1 MRYLMRLILVAVVF
15 LVPVTSA
22 QAERVLRLN
31 EVAVGELDPHIALDY
46 IDSILLVN
54 LYDPLVRPKS
64 GGGFLPGL
72 AESWEV
78 SDDNMSIT
86 FTVQSGIKFH
96 DGSDVNADDVIYSFD
111 RNKALGMGYAYLF
124 ANASMAKTSDMEAVL
139 TLSTPDSSILAA
151 LTRLGIV
158 NSDLVK
164 ANQGDGDF
172 GANGDY
178 GAAYLSANDAG
189 SGAYQVVSHNMQE
202 LTVLSKFSDH
212 YGGFLPKSPDTIR
225 VIYVMETA
233 TIRALM
239 SNKEH
244 EITAQWHPGTMFA
257 GLAAEDGLGLTT
269 EDGIA
274 YLVMP
279 IHTAKAPTDDVHVR
293 RAMIAATDYEQMVAI
308 EKVTEELTAANRS
321 RTALPAALSGYDA
334 SAPLFDQDLEAA
346 KAHLAKSKYADN
358 IGDYEVEIAWIAEV
372 PKEEKIAFLLAHNLS
387 QIGMKAKVV
396 KVPWAV
402 YSDRVTKLET
412 TPHVGQLYF
421 SATYPDPLSLLGAY
435 HSRVRGSYSSHD
447 WLDDS
452 EVDRLIDAATA
463 EMDDSKKNDL
473 LIQLQRRLIDVGAAI
488 YAYETRA
495 LFAKQDYVS
504 APFLDD
510 PTNTVA
516 MMGGNW
522 RFNTWEVDN

>member
-1 MRYLMRLILVAVVF
+1 MVF
-15 LVPVTSA
+15 LVPATSA

-46 IDSILLVN
+46 IDSILQVN

-78 SDDNMSIT
+78 SDDNKSIT
-86 FTVQSGIKFH
+86 FTLQSEIKFH
-96 DGSDVNADDVIYSFD
+96 DGSTVNADDVVYSFD
-111 RNKALGMGYAYLF
+111 RNKTLGMGYSFLF
-124 ANASMAKTSDMEAVL
+124 VNASVSKKSDMQVVL
-139 TLSTPDSSILAA
+139 TLSGPDSAILAGVTRLSIL
-151 LTRLGIV
+151 

-164 ANQGDGDF
+164 ANHQDGDF
-172 GANGDY
+172 GDNGDY
-178 GAAYLSANDAG
+178 GTAFLSANDAG
-189 SGAYQVVSHNMQE
+189 SGAYQAVSHNMQE
-202 LTVLSKFSDH
+202 LTVLSKFDDH

-239 SNKEH
+239 SKQQH
-244 EITAQWHPGTMFA
+244 EITAQWHPGTMYA
-257 GLAAEDGLGLTT
+257 GLAAEDGLALTT
-269 EDGIA
+269 EDGVG

-308 EKVTEELTAANRS
+308 EKVTETLTAANRS
-321 RTALPAALSGYDA
+321 RTALPSALAGYDA
-334 SAPLFDQDLEAA
+334 SAPAFAQDLEAA

-358 IGDYEVEIAWIAEV
+358 IEDYEVEIAWIAEV

-387 QIGMKAKVV
+387 QIGMKTKVV

-402 YSDRVTKLET
+402 YSDRVTKLES
-412 TPHVGQLYF
+412 TPHVGQLYY

-435 HSRVRGSYSSHD
+435 HSRTRGSYVSHD
-447 WLDDS
+447 WLTDS
-452 EVDRLIDAATA
+452 EVDRLIDAATG
-463 EMDDSKKNDL
+463 EMDESKKNDL

-488 YAYETRA
+488 FAYETRA
-495 LFAKQDYVS
+495 LFAKQDYVK

-510 PTNTVA
+510 SSNTVA

-522 RFNTWEVDN
+522 RFNTWEIDN